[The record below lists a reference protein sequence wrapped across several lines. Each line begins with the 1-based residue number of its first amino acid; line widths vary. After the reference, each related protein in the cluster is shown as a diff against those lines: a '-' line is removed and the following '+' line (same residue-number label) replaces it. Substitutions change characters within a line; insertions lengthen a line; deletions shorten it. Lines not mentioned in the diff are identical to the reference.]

1 VTFVQIDSKTA
12 EASLADIETVVARL
26 KQSSTYRRT
35 GTIIVI
41 WGVLTAAAYL
51 ICQWMPR
58 QASVVWP
65 IDYVLGLIA
74 TVVIGWRQQRASA
87 NFDWRIVI
95 ALLLFVG
102 FGFICCGL
110 GHFGPR
116 ELNVFWPILFM
127 FGYAVAGLWLG
138 RAFVMLGI
146 GVALLAFAGYLF
158 VETWFQTYLAV
169 VNGGGL
175 ILAGLWMRRA

>member
-1 VTFVQIDSKTA
+1 VQIDSKAA

-26 KQSSTYRRT
+26 KQSSYYRRA
-35 GTIIVI
+35 GSIIVI
-41 WGVLTAAAYL
+41 WGILVAISYL
-51 ICQWMPR
+51 ACQWMPR
-58 QASVVWP
+58 QSNLVWVIANVV
-65 IDYVLGLIA
+65 GLLV
-74 TVVIGWRQQRASA
+74 TVFIGLRQRSAIA

-95 ALLLFVG
+95 ALALFFG
-102 FGFICCGL
+102 FGFICCAL

-127 FGYAVAGLWLG
+127 FGYAVAGLWFG

-146 GVALLAFAGYLF
+146 SVALLAFAGYLF